1 VKFPAE
7 IAECDE
13 NEGLNFLSDRRVSTG
28 NFISSDLLQHQ
39 WRRASFRFEEGI
51 RCCAAISLAENIG
64 ARRRCGL
71 PCAIGD
77 RRLQGFTRPL
87 GSEKIRRCG
96 GGKNLP
102 QRTTSLAE
110 NHIQVVIDLTH
121 ADPNNV
127 NQRAEQA
134 AIRDLG
140 LQGLR
145 FPMNGNGTGEVAQVA
160 GAVAALAKAEHE
172 GKPALVHCAA
182 GAQRT
187 GCVVA
192 TYRLLVKGDSPSDVL
207 KEMEQYGW
215 RPDHD
220 QVMLTFLNDHLPD
233 FAERLVELGTLS
245 EKPKTI
251 PMLTDSSKRSDPSK
265 IASATDKVVK

>member
-1 VKFPAE
+1 MPQYRWLK
-7 IAECDE
+7 
-13 NEGLNFLSDRRVSTG
+13 
-28 NFISSDLLQHQ
+28 ISVLVV
-39 WRRASFRFEEGI
+39 AVV
-51 RCCAAISLAENIG
+51 CLA
-64 ARRRCGL
+64 
-71 PCAIGD
+71 
-77 RRLQGFTRPL
+77 PL
-87 GSEKIRRCG
+87 GIDGYKDLRDRLVPKKFGVVEAGKIFRSG
-96 GGKNLP
+96 QLH
-102 QRTTSLAE
+102 RTLVRETLAK

-145 FPMNGNGTGEVAQVA
+145 FPMNGNGTGEVEQVA
-160 GAVAALAKAEHE
+160 GAVAALAKAELE

-251 PMLTDSSKRSDPSK
+251 PMLTESSKRSDPSK